1 MRTDLA
7 LLLASLVFACE
18 RPSAG
23 PLVQPAPSSTV
34 PSSTS
39 VAAATAQSSAAR
51 PVPRPGGKLRVIEAP
66 GDVDAA
72 SLIRTERLRA
82 KAEGKALVVYVG
94 ASWCEPCR
102 KFHELTK
109 SGSIDAEL
117 GDITLLHFD
126 ANRDEDRLA
135 AAGYRY
141 KFIPFFALAGAD
153 GSMTAQYETKG
164 DASTDTMRAIVR
176 TLAAWQPGR

>member
-1 MRTDLA
+1 
-7 LLLASLVFACE
+7 LLLASLTFACE
-18 RPSAG
+18 RPSTG
-23 PLVQPAPSSTV
+23 PLAQPSSSSTAVAVATVQASAPS
-34 PSSTS
+34 
-39 VAAATAQSSAAR
+39 Q
-51 PVPRPGGKLRVIEAP
+51 VPRPAGKLRVIEAP

-82 KAEGKALVVYVG
+82 KAEGKSLVVYAG

-102 KFHELTK
+102 KFHELAK

-117 GDITLLHFD
+117 GNITLLHFD
-126 ANRDEDRLA
+126 ATRDEDRLA

-164 DASTDTMRAIVR
+164 DASADTMRAIVR
-176 TLAAWQPGR
+176 ALAAWQPGR